1 MLSNLIELDAAAAC
15 AALEEI
21 VEMKNRWIVGLAL
34 VTVLANVGLPVGA
47 EPMHGQDLLQKAR
60 LAQASMSYQQPAA
73 VVRMPKKSLEK
84 VRWFNAP
91 RQIDIIDDRPIVHDH
106 RTGPEAA
113 ESFDIPIAPIPMQV
127 AQAGG
132 NSSIPAGG
140 IQVPGGGLPYRTNTP
155 LLGGLPT
162 LPKVA
167 FDSNIPAHG
176 LAQHSNLPGGTTTNR
191 LAGKMLPKSNPSQPQ
206 RRPGDLIAHAPNT
219 NSLPAV
225 WVYDKSTGHG
235 SASGGATTSATVHA
249 ELRRGALLSGK

>member
-1 MLSNLIELDAAAAC
+1 MLSSLVELDTAAVC

-21 VEMKNRWIVGLAL
+21 VEMKNRLIVGFAA

-60 LAQASMSYQQPAA
+60 LAQASVSYQQPAA

-113 ESFDIPIAPIPMQV
+113 ESFDIPIVPLPMQV

-132 NSSIPAGG
+132 NSPIPAGG
-140 IQVPGGGLPYRTNTP
+140 IQVAGGGLPYRTNTP
-155 LLGGLPT
+155 MLGGLPT

-167 FDSNIPAHG
+167 YDSNIPAHG
-176 LAQHSNLPGGTTTNR
+176 LAKHLNLPGATTTNR
-191 LAGKMLPKSNPSQPQ
+191 LAGKMMPKSNPAQSQ
-206 RRPGDLIAHAPNT
+206 RRPGDLIAHLPIG
-219 NSLPAV
+219 NSSPAV

-235 SASGGATTSATVHA
+235 SAAGGATTSATVHA
-249 ELRRGALLSGK
+249 ELRRGALLSGR